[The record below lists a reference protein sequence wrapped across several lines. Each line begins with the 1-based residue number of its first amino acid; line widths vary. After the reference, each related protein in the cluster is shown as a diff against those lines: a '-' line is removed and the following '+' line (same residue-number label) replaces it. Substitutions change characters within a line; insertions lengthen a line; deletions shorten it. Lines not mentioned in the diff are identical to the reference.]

1 MNIKKMIFT
10 KLSALTK
17 EKFTENSNVY
27 KIGIDSL
34 DLVVLITD
42 VEDELKISI
51 SDEELQKI
59 KTVGDIVK
67 IISSKVNS

>member
-1 MNIKKMIFT
+1 MDIKKIIFD

-34 DLVVLITD
+34 DLVELITD
-42 VEDELKISI
+42 AEDELKISI

-59 KTVGDIVK
+59 QTVNDIIK
-67 IISSKVNS
+67 IISSKLK